1 MSDLVA
7 ILGYGRFGRA
17 LGGLLSEAGILHRA
31 HDPGAEVPAEYRADS
46 IHDLVKTAAFVALAV
61 PVTRMRA
68 ALADLLPHLSP
79 DQVVFDVGSV
89 KVFPAAALAEVL
101 GDAIPWCAT
110 HPLFGPQSL
119 ALAERPLRV
128 VVCPA
133 PEQFPRAR
141 GATARVR
148 ELYRRIGCE
157 VIEQTAEGH
166 DRVMA
171 HTHALTFFVAKGMID
186 AGAGMDVPFAPPS
199 FQAMSRAI
207 ETVRADAGHLFAA
220 IARDNPFAT
229 EARKQLVQAL
239 SAIDGALDR
248 PWRRR
253 TRGGRTLSSWPRA
266 RACARPAARAALP
279 SRPTSPAG
287 SRFPISASDLPS
299 SNRRASTSTRSIANR
314 SPPRTAHAALA
325 ARRPSQG
332 KARRARA
339 RRDARG
345 RGHGRTAGV
354 GRGARARYRGRR
366 GRVPRD
372 HDDVATRAA
381 RVDPARAL
389 TLPRRAGEGG
399 GVNARGRTARPSCH
413 GASQS
418 ARARSV

>member
-17 LGGLLSEAGILHRA
+17 LGALLSEAGIPHRA
-31 HDPGAEVPAEYRADS
+31 HDPAADVPAEYRAKS
-46 IHDLVKTAAFVALAV
+46 IHDLVKTAAFVVLAV

-68 ALADLLPHLSP
+68 ALTDLLPHLSS
-79 DQVVFDVGSV
+79 DQLVFDVGSV
-89 KVFPAAALAEVL
+89 KVFPAAALAGVL

-133 PEQFPRAR
+133 PERFPRAR
-141 GATARVR
+141 AATARVR

-186 AGAGMDVPFAPPS
+186 AGAGMEVPFAPPS
-199 FQAMSRAI
+199 FQAMARAI

-220 IARDNPFAT
+220 IARDNPFAA

-248 PWRRR
+248 
-253 TRGGRTLSSWPRA
+253 
-266 RACARPAARAALP
+266 
-279 SRPTSPAG
+279 
-287 SRFPISASDLPS
+287 SASSGAASGSAGADADRRLVGAEALERSPVDPGSGPASGEATDSTGRFAIPDSSASGLPS
-299 SNRRASTSTRSIANR
+299 SNKRASTSTRSTAKSCGSSDSGR
-314 SPPRTAHAALA
+314 SSRSAPHEPRQSS
-325 ARRPSQG
+325 ARRCWTERGRPKSW
-332 KARRARA
+332 
-339 RRDARG
+339 ARG
-345 RGHGRTAGV
+345 VRG
-354 GRGARARYRGRR
+354 
-366 GRVPRD
+366 PRSSSS
-372 HDDVATRAA
+372 T
-381 RVDPARAL
+381 P
-389 TLPRRAGEGG
+389 
-399 GVNARGRTARPSCH
+399 RPSPTC
-413 GASQS
+413 S
-418 ARARSV
+418 ARS